1 MHTFSARWS
10 DDVAAD
16 RPSRVTWDI
25 LPAGDD
31 ACKLVLTH
39 DDFGGATATSQAV
52 RGGWPEVLSRLKTQ
66 VETGAPFFIPAP
78 PPA

>member
-1 MHTFSARWS
+1 MIDPPRLVHSFSARWS

-39 DDFGGATATSQAV
+39 DDFGGATATS
-52 RGGWPEVLSRLKTQ
+52 
-66 VETGAPFFIPAP
+66 
-78 PPA
+78 